1 MRKNAILRNT
11 AICAFAIGILGF
23 SGCQSLRPSETTEA
37 WREAS
42 ILSDNLRS
50 EKVPINFLR
59 LRQDQPEVY
68 ILGPG
73 DTLGIYIQQIVP
85 MGTEEPPIH
94 YAEPGSS
101 LPPAVGYPFP
111 IREDGTISLP
121 WVPAI
126 EVSGC
131 SLAQAEQKIRTA
143 YTITQPILP
152 KGQDRIIVS
161 IIRKRTYRIT
171 VIREDTRTKTGAGSY
186 TSARGSFDNTTIG
199 SDRRGETSV
208 VQLDA
213 YENDV
218 LNALMR
224 SGGLP
229 GLEAKNEIIVLR
241 GAFRDAGGHNSV
253 ISNIL
258 AGNDLGVQDLTNPNI
273 LRIPLRV
280 DPDEPPPI
288 LSENDIILTDGD
300 IVLIQSRDAEVFY
313 TGGLLAGGQHP
324 LPRDFD
330 LDILGAVAMSGGSI
344 AAAAGGS
351 GGNNQSSGV
360 GSIFPPTRILVLREE
375 NGRQRAIELDT
386 TQALRDPRNRLLIKP
401 NDFILLEYTQTEMAM
416 NVLLDTLNVTLSLD
430 SMF

>member
-1 MRKNAILRNT
+1 MQKSMIW
-11 AICAFAIGILGF
+11 AFALGILVF
-23 SGCQSLRPSETTEA
+23 SGCQSLRPGETTPA

-59 LRQDQPEVY
+59 LRQDEPEVY

-73 DTLGIYIQQIVP
+73 DTLGIYVQQIIP
-85 MGTEEPPIH
+85 MGDVEPPIH
-94 YAEPGSS
+94 YAEEGSS

-121 WVPAI
+121 WVPPI
-126 EVSGC
+126 SVSGC
-131 SLAQAEQKIRTA
+131 SLAQAEEKIRTA
-143 YTITQPILP
+143 YTITSPILP
-152 KGQDRIIVS
+152 RGQDRIIVS
-161 IIRKRTYRIT
+161 IIRKRTYRVT

-186 TSARGSFDNTTIG
+186 TSARGSFRNTTVG

-208 VQLDA
+208 LLLEA
-213 YENDV
+213 YDNDV

-229 GLEAKNEIIVLR
+229 GLDAKNEIVVLR
-241 GAFRDAGGHNSV
+241 GAFREAGGHNAV

-273 LRIPLRV
+273 MRIPLRV
-280 DPDEPPPI
+280 DPDEPMPV
-288 LSENDIILTDGD
+288 LSENDIILSDGD

-330 LDILGAVAMSGGSI
+330 LDVLGAIAMSGGSI
-344 AAAAGGS
+344 ASAAGGS
-351 GGNNQSSGV
+351 GGSNRSSGV
-360 GSIFPPTRILVLREE
+360 GSIFPPTRIIVLREE

-386 TQALRDPRNRLLIKP
+386 TEALRDPRNRLLIKP
-401 NDFILLEYTQTEMAM
+401 NDFILLEYTQTQIAM
-416 NVLLDTLNVTLSLD
+416 NVILDMLNVSLSLD
-430 SMF
+430 SFF